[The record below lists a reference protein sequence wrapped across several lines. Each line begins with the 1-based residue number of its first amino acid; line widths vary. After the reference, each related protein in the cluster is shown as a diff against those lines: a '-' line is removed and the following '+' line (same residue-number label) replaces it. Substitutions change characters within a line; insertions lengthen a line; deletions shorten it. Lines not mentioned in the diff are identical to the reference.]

1 MTQDRAMEDLHC
13 DVAVI
18 GAGTAGLAAERAA
31 RRAGA
36 STVLIDDRFSGTTC
50 ASVGCMPSKLLIAA
64 AHAAHAVRTAAIFG
78 VTVPAPTIDGAA
90 VMARVRLERDRFVA
104 GTKASFGHLPDGVA
118 VRATAR
124 FVDATTLALDDGRKV
139 HARAIV
145 IATGSRP
152 MVPPMFTALGDR
164 ALTNETIFELPTL
177 PSSIAVIGAG
187 AIGLELAQAL
197 ARLDVAV
204 TVFDTGTRIGGVKD
218 AAVEPVLRDLLAR
231 ELDFVLGVTVE
242 ATRDGDGVML
252 SWTGDSEGQRRYDK
266 VLVAVGRPPALNGL
280 GLDATGLECDNRG
293 TPLFDPATMQC
304 GDSTIFIAGDADAS
318 RAVLHEASD
327 EGAIAGRNAARYPDV
342 VAVDRGVP
350 FTITFTDPPVAVIG
364 APAGD
369 DTVIGDACYA
379 DQGRAK
385 VEARNAGLA
394 RIYADPG
401 DGRLTGAVMA
411 ASGMDHAAHLIA
423 WAVARGETATTL
435 LDLPFYHPTLEEG
448 LKPAL
453 RAICK
458 AVHAPVGSD
467 ADRGIPAGA

>member
-1 MTQDRAMEDLHC
+1 MQDAAIRELDC

-36 STVLIDDRFSGTTC
+36 STLLIDDQFSGTTC

-64 AHAAHAVRTAAIFG
+64 GHAAHAVRTAGIFG

-90 VMARVRLERDRFVA
+90 VMARVRHERDRFVA
-104 GTKASFGHLPDGVA
+104 GTKASFARLPDGVA
-118 VRATAR
+118 VQATAR
-124 FVDATTLALDDGRKV
+124 FVDATTLALDDGRRV

-152 MVPPMFTALGDR
+152 MMPPMFAALGDR

-197 ARLDVAV
+197 ARLGVAV

-218 AAVEPVLRDLLAR
+218 PVVEPVFRNLLAR
-231 ELDFVLGVTVE
+231 ELDFVLGVKVE
-242 ATRDGDGVML
+242 AARDGDGVTL
-252 SWTGDSEGQRRYDK
+252 SWTGDSEGRQRYDY
-266 VLVAVGRPPALNGL
+266 VLVAVGRPPALDGL
-280 GLDATGLECDNRG
+280 GLDATGLERNDRG
-293 TPLFDPATMQC
+293 TPVFDPATMQC
-304 GDSTIFIAGDADAS
+304 GDSTIFIAGDADAN
-318 RAVLHEASD
+318 RTVLHEASD
-327 EGAIAGRNAARYPDV
+327 EGAIAGRNAALYPN
-342 VAVDRGVP
+342 VAASPRSVP

-364 APAGD
+364 APAGE
-369 DTVIGDACYA
+369 DTVIGEASYA

-394 RIYADPG
+394 RIYADPK

-411 ASGMDHAAHLIA
+411 APGMDHAGHLIA

>member
-1 MTQDRAMEDLHC
+1 MQTLEC

-36 STVLIDDRFSGTTC
+36 TTLLIDDRFAGTTC

-64 AHAAHAVRTAAIFG
+64 GKAAHAVRTAGVFG
-78 VTVPAPTIDGAA
+78 VIAPPPQIDGAA
-90 VMARVRLERDRFVA
+90 VMARVRQERDRFVD
-104 GTKASFGHLPDGVA
+104 GTEASIARLPDGITVQ
-118 VRATAR
+118 ATAR
-124 FVDATTLALDDGRKV
+124 FADATTLALDDGRHV
-139 HARAIV
+139 RAKAYV

-152 MVPPMFTALGDR
+152 MVPPMFAALGDR
-164 ALTNETIFELPTL
+164 ALTNETIFDLPTL

-197 ARLDVAV
+197 ARLGVAV

-218 AAVEPVLRDLLAR
+218 RVVEPVLRDILSR
-231 ELDFVLGVTVE
+231 ELDFVPGVKVE
-242 ATRDGDGVML
+242 ATRDGESVAL
-252 SWTGDSEGQRRYDK
+252 SWTGDTAGQARYDYA
-266 VLVAVGRPPALNGL
+266 LVAVGRPPALDRL
-280 GLDATGLECDNRG
+280 GLDATGLERDDHG
-293 TPLFDPATMQC
+293 TPVFDPATMQC
-304 GDSTIFIAGDADAS
+304 GTSAIFIAGDADAS
-318 RAVLHEASD
+318 RTVLHEASD
-327 EGAIAGRNAARYPDV
+327 EGAIAGRNAAHFPHV
-342 VAVDRGVP
+342 VQATRAVP
-350 FTITFTDPPVAVIG
+350 FTITFTDPPVATIGQPADDDSVIG
-364 APAGD
+364 EAS
-369 DTVIGDACYA
+369 YA

-385 VEARNAGLA
+385 VEARNVGLA
-394 RIYADPG
+394 RLYADPK

-411 ASGMDHAAHLIA
+411 APGMDHAGHLIA
-423 WAVARGETATTL
+423 WAIARGETATTL